1 MHVRQTVTADASGF
15 APRRIR
21 LAAYLVPLCVLPS
34 ALWRLSV
41 IVTGPLC
48 DPVGGAVD
56 PRLFEIDTGEAVYL
70 VALSVLSMTAAL
82 LTIGLVRPW
91 GEVVPQWIPW
101 LGGRRI
107 PVLAAVIPAAVGAGL
122 IVAVVAYGAANAVFH
137 FVPEPTTGCLFPRG
151 GPEVVLLKLAYA
163 PLLAWAP
170 LLIAVTVSYYRRR
183 TRGAGTDDAGGSP
196 QTGRPDRRDPS
207 TPVARDRRD
216 TVICGAGLWSTGAA
230 VVGLMWAMTGRG
242 FPFGVNDARARE
254 AGSLFV
260 GAEPRTAGLV
270 VAVLGLLGVGMA
282 VVASRRR
289 GVRSVTTAA
298 WAFAIALL
306 LLVPDVRMIQNFAY
320 LFFGYFGKIDAA
332 TLWMLAAIAGGLLWA
347 GVGMANAM
355 ATRPLRASTRPA
367 SVAVTGSAPRVAPTW
382 GRAVTIVAAVLA
394 LPYPAVRISWALG
407 IPLGV
412 PDSYVDVADLMLRV
426 GEAAL
431 GLLAIGGAVLTLGL
445 IRPWGEVFPRWISG
459 LGGRPVPVW
468 VAVVPGAWAAIL
480 ISAAGLRL
488 AIWTVLDSDWSQWG
502 TGGPGLFFLP
512 WGLTV
517 GAATYAYWIRRTA
530 AHDGPRAAPP
540 EPAVTVGS
548 APPSAP
554 RSPAA
559 GRTGRRRP

>member
-1 MHVRQTVTADASGF
+1 MHLRQTATANAVHPP

-56 PRLFEIDTGEAVYL
+56 PRQLEVDAGEAVYL
-70 VALSVLSMTAAL
+70 VALSVVSMAAAL
-82 LTIGLVRPW
+82 LTVGLVRPW
-91 GEVVPQWIPW
+91 GEVVPQGVPV

-107 PVLAAVIPAAVGAGL
+107 PVLAAVIPAGVGAGV
-122 IVAVVAYGAANAVFH
+122 IVAVIAYGAANSVFR

-151 GPEVVLLKLAYA
+151 GLEVQLLKLAYA

-183 TRGAGTDDAGGSP
+183 TGGAGTDDACGSP
-196 QTGRPDRRDPS
+196 PPSQPDRRDPS
-207 TPVARDRRD
+207 TPAARDWCDGVVR
-216 TVICGAGLWSTGAA
+216 GAGLWSTGAA
-230 VVGLMWAMTGRG
+230 VVGLMWAMTGWG

-270 VAVLGLLGVGMA
+270 VAVLGLLGVGT
-282 VVASRRR
+282 VVIASRTR
-289 GVRSVTTAA
+289 GVRSVTAAA

-332 TLWMLAAIAGGLLWA
+332 TLWMLAAIAGGVLWA
-347 GVGMANAM
+347 GVGLANAM
-355 ATRPLRASTRPA
+355 AIRPLRASTRRA
-367 SVAVTGSAPRVAPTW
+367 SAAVTGSAPRHGPRW
-382 GRAVTIVAAVLA
+382 GRAVTIAAAVLA

-412 PDSYVDVADLMLRV
+412 PDSYVDGADLMLRV
-426 GEAAL
+426 GEAGL

-445 IRPWGEVFPRWISG
+445 IRPWGEVFPRWIPR

-488 AIWTVLDSDWSQWG
+488 AVWTALDSDWSQWG

-530 AHDGPRAAPP
+530 AHDGPRAAP
-540 EPAVTVGS
+540 S
-548 APPSAP
+548 Q
-554 RSPAA
+554 AA
-559 GRTGRRRP
+559 ATLG

>member
-1 MHVRQTVTADASGF
+1 MHLRQTVTADAPGPL
-15 APRRIR
+15 APWRIR
-21 LAAYLVPLCVLPS
+21 LAAYLVPVCVLPS

-56 PRLFEIDTGEAVYL
+56 PRLFAIDPGEAVYL
-70 VALSVLSMTAAL
+70 VALSVVSMAAAL

-91 GEVVPQWIPW
+91 GEVVPRWIPW

-107 PVLAAVIPAAVGAGL
+107 PVLAAVIPAAVGAGV
-122 IVAVVAYGAANAVFH
+122 IVAVIAYGAANAIFH
-137 FVPEPTTGCLFPRG
+137 FVPEPTTGCVFPPG
-151 GPEVVLLKLAYA
+151 GPEVALVKLAYA

-170 LLIAVTVSYYRRR
+170 LLIAVTVSYHRRR

-196 QTGRPDRRDPS
+196 RTGRPDRRDPS
-207 TPVARDRRD
+207 TPVARDWRD
-216 TVICGAGLWSTGAA
+216 AVVYGAGLWSAGVAA
-230 VVGLMWAMTGRG
+230 VGLMWAMTGSG

-260 GAEPRTAGLV
+260 GAEPRTAGLT
-270 VAVLGLLGVGMA
+270 VAVLGLLGVGT
-282 VVASRRR
+282 VVIASRRR
-289 GVRSVTTAA
+289 GVRSVTAAA

-320 LFFGYFGKIDAA
+320 LFFGYLGKIDAA
-332 TLWMLAAIAGGLLWA
+332 TLWMLAAIAGGVLWA
-347 GVGMANAM
+347 GVAMANAM
-355 ATRPLRASTRPA
+355 ARPRASTRPA
-367 SVAVTGSAPRVAPTW
+367 AVTRSAPWHGPRW
-382 GRAVTIVAAVLA
+382 GRAVTIAAAVLA

-412 PDSYVDVADLMLRV
+412 PDSYVDGADLMLRV
-426 GEAAL
+426 GEAGL

-445 IRPWGEVFPRWISG
+445 IRPWGEVFPRWMPG

-488 AIWTVLDSDWSQWG
+488 AVWTVLDSDWSQWG

-517 GAATYAYWIRRTA
+517 GAATYGYWIRRTA

-540 EPAVTVGS
+540 EPAVTVG
-548 APPSAP
+548 
-554 RSPAA
+554 
-559 GRTGRRRP
+559 